1 MEKSFSLRERR
12 MIFLSFIATALE
24 FQFIKPLRTF
34 RQRFR
39 ALQEHGFDERSFP
52 LTQRHLFILGQRV
65 SPEPDEMRLII
76 KTVAGDS
83 ER

>member
-39 ALQEHGFDERSFP
+39 ALQERGSMNEAFLLRNGIS
-52 LTQRHLFILGQRV
+52 LF
-65 SPEPDEMRLII
+65 
-76 KTVAGDS
+76 
-83 ER
+83 